1 MNKFYGKIS
10 VNKPS
15 LTSYPSYPRSYPGI
29 QNRGKTLYK
38 KLLSQVVICIILVL
52 LAILLK
58 TINLPITNKATE
70 AIKTS
75 LSESMNLRGSFNK
88 AIRYA
93 REIPHFPEKA
103 VAFFQNGE
111 MPVHKDISFIPPI
124 QGKIVSNY
132 GEKYDAMLNV
142 KTFQRGIDI
151 EPNQQQD
158 IVAIGPGEVIEIGE
172 SSTFGKYIQ
181 LQHSNNVISLYANCS
196 EIAVQRG
203 SKLEKGEKIGIINVA
218 ESEQDKYLHF
228 ELWIDGDVVDPAQYI
243 QFNRKTL

>member
-1 MNKFYGKIS
+1 MNRFYGRIN
-10 VNKPS
+10 VNKPR
-15 LTSYPSYPRSYPGI
+15 LTSYPNYTHSYPGT

-75 LSESMNLRGSFNK
+75 LIESMDFRGSFNK

-93 REIPHFPEKA
+93 KEIPNFPEKA
-103 VAFFQNGE
+103 VAVFRNGE
-111 MPVHKDISFIPPI
+111 KPIQENISFVPPI
-124 QGKIVSNY
+124 QGKIMSSY
-132 GEKYDAMLNV
+132 GESYDAVLNI

-151 EPNQQQD
+151 EPNQRQN
-158 IVAIGPGEVIEIGE
+158 IIAIGHGEVIEIGE
-172 SSTFGKYIQ
+172 SSTLGKYIQ
-181 LQHSNNVISLYANCS
+181 IQHSNNIISLYANCS

-203 SKLEKGEKIGIINVA
+203 DKLEKGEKIGIINVG
-218 ESEQDKYLHF
+218 ESEQEKYFHF
-228 ELWIDGDVVDPAQYI
+228 ELWIDGDVVDPTQYI
-243 QFNRKTL
+243 QFDRITL